1 MYFEGTVSSFKYLG
15 PTVIYFSRYN
25 GNLKPLKAPTQRAET
40 IRVIYKLSTTTNEK
54 NYFEGTY
61 CTSLV
66 LNIQALRYIVIS
78 LEIMGI

>member
-40 IRVIYKLSTTTNEK
+40 IGVCIYKLSTTTNEK
-54 NYFEGTY
+54 NYFEGTVR
-61 CTSLV
+61 L
-66 LNIQALRYIVIS
+66 
-78 LEIMGI
+78 